1 MFKEMFCFNSL
12 LVQLLYL
19 PSKLSKTK
27 LSEWFEQHRC
37 RKIST
42 FRIKMLKVLLP
53 KDSTFVCSRCQIW
66 QIWHAVHPRDELSAG
81 TNMQNNF
88 FWCWWHCC
96 KIVIFDDFSPSV
108 CTSVMCL
115 IQVICQNIT
124 IMYCT
129 ISGRKSFEIFIQELR
144 VPVFRRQQRTRWR
157 PSRHR
162 QHLQQHAGGQDFYIW
177 IRISGFWVYHFER
190 NLQMVSNQRVR
201 WGKSKGDSNF
211 HHRSERPLGKPR
223 PVRPDWAIF

>member
-1 MFKEMFCFNSL
+1 MNSIFGPFHPSSVDRKWIVRCGRGWCFSVLIFKNQPFPASFFLHFSRFNTDDSKLMFDMNWLDLNCE
-12 LVQLLYL
+12 

-37 RKIST
+37 RKLST

-53 KDSTFVCSRCQIW
+53 KDSTFICSRCQIW

-124 IMYCT
+124 YI
-129 ISGRKSFEIFIQELR
+129 E
-144 VPVFRRQQRTRWR
+144 VTR
-157 PSRHR
+157 
-162 QHLQQHAGGQDFYIW
+162 
-177 IRISGFWVYHFER
+177 
-190 NLQMVSNQRVR
+190 
-201 WGKSKGDSNF
+201 
-211 HHRSERPLGKPR
+211 
-223 PVRPDWAIF
+223 